1 MLRWAFNILLLGFLV
16 AVIGAAGVVWTLL
29 PGLPSVDSLREVKLQ
44 VPMRVYTRDGK
55 LIGEFGEKRRIPVKL
70 ANVPPLVIHAF
81 LDAEDDR
88 FYQHPG
94 VDWQGLVRAGIRVVQ
109 EGELSQGGSTITM
122 QLARNLFLTPEKKII
137 RKVREILLALE
148 IEHEFSKDK
157 ILELYLNLVF
167 LGQRAYG
174 VGAAAEVYYGTDLQH
189 LTIAQVAMIAGLPQ
203 APSALNPVR
212 SPARARVRRAYVL
225 RRLLEK
231 GHITQVQYKEAMASP
246 VATYVHALPIQVEA
260 PDVAEMVRTEM
271 NSRYGE
277 EAATT
282 SGFRVYTTLDSKL
295 QDDANLA
302 LRKALIDYDRRHGYR
317 GPEKHVNLPEGAG
330 QTQWVDAIKDLD
342 PVGGLDPAVVVKVAD
357 RSVQV
362 WTQGDGLVTVDWSG
376 LSWARSYI
384 NRNARGPAPKTA
396 GDILKVGDIIRLQRI
411 GPDDAEGGKPA
422 PTAGGDT
429 DDGKAG
435 WKLAEIPAVQGALVS
450 LAPDDGAIRALV
462 GGFDFSTSQFNR
474 VTQAFRQ
481 PGSNIKPFIYSAAL
495 DSGFTPASII
505 NDAPIVFDAPG
516 LDSTWRP
523 ENYAGKYVGPTR
535 LREALTESRNLVS
548 IRILRAIGI
557 DYAINYLKRFGFDEN
572 RLPHNLSLA
581 LGTPTLSP
589 LEIANGY
596 AIFANG
602 GYKVS
607 SYFIDHIE
615 GSDGKMIMQ
624 SQPDRVCRDCDAAAT
639 TAAAAVSGAPTSTAT
654 GGAATAVPTAAPD
667 QGEDNHIAKRVIGAR
682 NCWLMTSIMR
692 DVIRYGTG
700 RRAKVLNRTDL
711 AGKTGTTNEQKDA
724 WFSGFNAKL
733 ETTVWVGFDQVQ
745 PLGRYETGAHAA
757 LPAWIEYMRRAL
769 DDSPEA
775 ILPQPPGLVTVK
787 IDPSTGL
794 LAGANDPNAI
804 FETFRA
810 NQVPQ
815 ASPSGGSGYAGGASH
830 GGAREQLF

>member
-1 MLRWAFNILLLGFLV
+1 MLRWAFNFLLLGFLL

-29 PGLPSVDSLREVKLQ
+29 PGLPSVDSLRDVKLQ
-44 VPMRVYTRDGK
+44 VPLRVYTHDGA

-94 VDWQGLVRAGIRVVQ
+94 VDWQGLVRAALRVVQ
-109 EGELSQGGSTITM
+109 EGEMSQGGSTITM
-122 QLARNLFLTPEKKII
+122 QLARNLFLTPEKKLV
-137 RKVREILLALE
+137 RKLREILLALE
-148 IEHEFSKDK
+148 IEHEFSKNQ

-174 VGAAAEVYYGTDLQH
+174 VGAAAQVYYGTDLQH
-189 LTIAQVAMIAGLPQ
+189 LTVAEVAMIAGLPQ

-212 SPARARVRRAYVL
+212 DPSRARARRAYVL

-231 GHITQVQYKEAMASP
+231 GHITKAQYQEAMNVP
-246 VATYVHALPIQVEA
+246 VATYVHALPIEVEA
-260 PDVAEMVRTEM
+260 PDVAEMVRAEM
-271 NSRYGE
+271 KSRYGD

-295 QDDANLA
+295 QTDANLA
-302 LRKALIDYDRRHGYR
+302 LRTALIDYDRRHGYR
-317 GPEKHVNLPEGAG
+317 GPEKHVDLPDGAG
-330 QTQWVDAIKDLD
+330 EAQWADAIKDLD
-342 PVGGLDPAVVVKVAD
+342 PVGGLEPAVVVKVAE
-357 RSVQV
+357 RSVQAYSHSI
-362 WTQGDGLVTVDWSG
+362 GLVTIDWPG
-376 LSWARSYI
+376 LSWASPYI
-384 NRNARGPAPKTA
+384 SRDRRGPAPKKA
-396 GDILKVGDIIRLQRI
+396 ADILKPGDIIRLQQVN
-411 GPDDAEGGKPA
+411 PDDVEDDKGAAPAGATKPS
-422 PTAGGDT
+422 
-429 DDGKAG
+429 
-435 WKLAEIPAVQGALVS
+435 WQLAEIPAVQGALVS
-450 LAPDDGAIRALV
+450 LSPDDGAIKALV
-462 GGFDFSTSQFNR
+462 GGFDFSHSQFNR
-474 VTQAFRQ
+474 VTQAYRQ
-481 PGSNIKPFIYSAAL
+481 PGSNFKPFIYSAAL

-557 DYAINYLKRFGFDEN
+557 DYAINYVKRFGFDES

-581 LGTPTLSP
+581 LGTPALTP
-589 LEIANGY
+589 LEVANGY

-602 GYKVS
+602 GYKVT

-615 GSDGKMIMQ
+615 NTDGEVIMK
-624 SQPDRVCRDCDAAAT
+624 SEPDRVCRECEASVPDAAT
-639 TAAAAVSGAPTSTAT
+639 VGAAAASAVNSDTAKSMPAASTAQQDDT
-654 GGAATAVPTAAPD
+654 HV
-667 QGEDNHIAKRVIGAR
+667 AKRVVDAQ
-682 NCWLMTSIMR
+682 NCWMMTSIMR

-700 RRAKVLNRTDL
+700 RRAKVLNRQDL
-711 AGKTGTTNEQKDA
+711 AGKTGTTNDQKDA
-724 WFSGFNAKL
+724 WFSGFNSKL

-745 PLGRYETGAHAA
+745 PLGRLETGAHAA
-757 LPAWIEYMRRAL
+757 LPAWINYMRQAL

-775 ILPQPPGLVTVK
+775 ILPQPPGLVTVR
-787 IDPSTGL
+787 IDPNTGL

-810 NQVPQ
+810 NQVPA
-815 ASPSGGSGYAGGASH
+815 ASPSDSSGYAGGSGH
-830 GGAREQLF
+830 GSAREQLF